1 MTLFGSETQNF
12 MVGGGGQAPTA
23 ASSWQD
29 RGESRNAGATR

>member
-1 MTLFGSETQNF
+1 MTPFAPESQNF
-12 MVGGGGQAPTA
+12 VARGGGQAPTA